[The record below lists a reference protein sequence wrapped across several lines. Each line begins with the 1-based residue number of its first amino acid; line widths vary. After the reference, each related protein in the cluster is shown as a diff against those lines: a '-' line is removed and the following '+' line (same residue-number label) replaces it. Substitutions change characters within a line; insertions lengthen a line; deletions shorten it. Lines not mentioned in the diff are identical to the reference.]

1 MGDRT
6 DRTSQIPAGSGQRS
20 ITPNKGFTHTL
31 TRLWRSDTAFALI
44 LIAPAFIVITV
55 VVIYPLLRSL
65 VLSFQTYDLTSPATQ
80 GQWVGFS
87 QYITLFKNK
96 LFIQSWQLALVYCI
110 GTVLGQ
116 FILGFGFALLLNQA
130 GRFQNWYRGIYLLP
144 WVLPPIAAALLW
156 WWIFDLSHGVLNLT
170 LRQSGLITEYIPWI
184 SNPDYAMKSVIAAS
198 IWRWFPFDMVMLL
211 AGLQTVDRELL
222 DAAAVD
228 GANRLQQFLH
238 VTLPHM
244 RNIII
249 VVLLLTTIWS
259 FQEFTLIWG
268 ITKGGPVY
276 TTRTL
281 NLFIYQTAFD
291 FFRMGEAAAAG
302 VLWLLLLLILSI
314 LVVRFTL
321 REQEL

>member
-156 WWIFDLSHGVLNLT
+156 CWIIDLYHGVLNLT